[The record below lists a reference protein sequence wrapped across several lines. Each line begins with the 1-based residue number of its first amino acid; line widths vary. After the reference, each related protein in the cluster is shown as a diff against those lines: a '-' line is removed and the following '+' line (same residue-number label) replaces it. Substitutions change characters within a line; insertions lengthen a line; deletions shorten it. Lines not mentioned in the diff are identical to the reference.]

1 MSGEVEKKTHRRG
14 WIDYARG
21 IVIIYV
27 VYRHALTGLI
37 SAGVEIQNAI
47 YMVQES
53 SMPIFF
59 IVSGVFIYSSALKRG
74 FNTFARFKF
83 ESLMYPYFVWG
94 AIHLISQ
101 IIFSKFSN
109 SEKGWD
115 YFIYMITYP
124 RAIDQFWYLYTLF
137 AVMLLFALINFK
149 LFKFKVAPNLVLA
162 AILYLLSFFVETDY
176 FSIND
181 ILFYYSFLVF
191 GFLIARFILPVDSN
205 FFTGKW
211 LIYGLPV
218 FIILQI
224 AWYLYYSDAR
234 LLVQLDFTGFLLFMP
249 ITILGALILF
259 VVVYKLESNNIL
271 LFFKKIGSHSL
282 YIYVMHLMFTAA
294 IRVVVMKFFPSLHPI
309 AMLWIII
316 AGGVFVPIMLY
327 KVLMKLGFTW
337 LFEPP
342 AFLKRII
349 LQEGKPQ

>member
-1 MSGEVEKKTHRRG
+1 MSNAVEKKAHRRG

-37 SAGVEIQNAI
+37 GAGVDIKNAI

-94 AIHLISQ
+94 TIHLITQ

-109 SEKGWD
+109 SAKGWD
-115 YFIYMITYP
+115 YFIYLITYP

-137 AVMLLFALINFK
+137 AVMLLFAILNFK
-149 LFKFKVAPNLVLA
+149 LFKFKVVPNIVLA
-162 AILYLLSFFVETDY
+162 AVFYLVSFFVETDY

-205 FFTGKW
+205 FFAGRW
-211 LIYGLPV
+211 LLYGLPA
-218 FIILQI
+218 FIVLQLV
-224 AWYLYYSDAR
+224 WYLYYSDAH
-234 LLVQLDFTGFLLFMP
+234 LLVQLNFGGFLLFMP

-259 VVVYKLESNNIL
+259 VVVYKLETNNIL

-294 IRVVVMKFFPSLHPI
+294 VRVVLLKFFPSLNPI
-309 AMLWIII
+309 VMLWIII
-316 AGGVFVPIMLY
+316 AGGVFIPIVLY
-327 KVLMKLGFTW
+327 KGLVKLGFNW

-342 AFLKRII
+342 TFLKKII
-349 LQEGKPQ
+349 LQESKPQ